1 MLQHLLACNA
11 FENLRR
17 AMRTLRILVV
27 DDNEDIR
34 NSIAQLLVDFG
45 YEVSTAIDGVDAFD
59 QLMKVSPPD
68 VLIADLAMPRMTGW
82 ELAIKLRGKP
92 GYATMPIIAMSA
104 AGLERRSPVSFDAFL
119 PKPFSI
125 EALEDA
131 LHSVARAAKLHCQ
144 LPASAILLQING

>member
-45 YEVSTAIDGVDAFD
+45 
-59 QLMKVSPPD
+59 
-68 VLIADLAMPRMTGW
+68 
-82 ELAIKLRGKP
+82 
-92 GYATMPIIAMSA
+92 
-104 AGLERRSPVSFDAFL
+104 
-119 PKPFSI
+119 
-125 EALEDA
+125 
-131 LHSVARAAKLHCQ
+131 
-144 LPASAILLQING
+144 